1 LYLHLKEPKNKLI
14 LVDEPE
20 TSLHPSWQNKILKFY
35 ENFAKINNNQVI
47 IATHSPHIIGSSKN
61 EYLRILKKNENGK
74 VVAIN
79 DIKAHGRDIN
89 SILFDVMGEVR
100 YRPKEF
106 VDKIDKLH
114 IVIDEKKFQEAK
126 EQLKELKNS
135 YGEGDTVI
143 IEAEMLISI
152 LSEEA

>member
-1 LYLHLKEPKNKLI
+1 
-14 LVDEPE
+14 
-20 TSLHPSWQNKILKFY
+20 
-35 ENFAKINNNQVI
+35 
-47 IATHSPHIIGSSKN
+47 
-61 EYLRILKKNENGK
+61 
-74 VVAIN
+74 
-79 DIKAHGRDIN
+79 
-89 SILFDVMGEVR
+89 MGEVR